1 MITILSPAKTLD
13 YETVRG
19 DLPEA
24 TRPRFETEASE
35 IARAAAGLSIKR
47 LGGIMSISETLA
59 RLNAER
65 FRGFDAQEARPAIQ
79 AFDGDVYDGLSAK
92 TLDADA
98 IGFAQDHLR
107 VLSGMYGLLR
117 PMDAMRPYRMEM
129 GTKWA
134 PRLGRI
140 TDWWGDRIADALVE
154 DLDASGS
161 RDLLN
166 LASQEYFASVTG
178 RLPADVR
185 VVDVEFMT
193 GDRFVTFH
201 AKVAR
206 GIMARWMIVNRVTRI
221 EDMKGFDDGGY
232 AYDPSTSDD
241 EKWTFRRGE

>member
-1 MITILSPAKTLD
+1 MIAILSPAKTLD
-13 YETVRG
+13 YESVRD
-19 DLPEA
+19 DLPFP
-24 TRPRFETEASE
+24 TRARFEAEASE
-35 IARAAAGLSIKR
+35 IARAAAGLSVRR
-47 LGGIMSISETLA
+47 LGEIMSISETLA

-65 FRGFDAQEARPAIQ
+65 FRGFDAQEERAAIQ
-79 AFDGDVYDGLSAK
+79 AFDGDVYDGLAAK

-98 IGFAQDHLR
+98 VAFAQDHLR
-107 VLSGMYGLLR
+107 ILSGMYGLLR
-117 PMDAMRPYRMEM
+117 PLDAMRPYRMEM

-166 LASQEYFASVTG
+166 LASQEYFASLSG
-178 RLPADVR
+178 RLPPDVR
-185 VVDVEFMT
+185 VIDVEFMT

-206 GIMARWMIVNRVTRI
+206 GIMARWMIVNRITRI

-232 AYDPSTSDD
+232 VHDASTSDD
-241 EKWTFRRGE
+241 VKWTFRRPE

>member
-1 MITILSPAKTLD
+1 MIAVLSPAKTLD
-13 YETVRG
+13 YETQRD
-19 DLPEA
+19 DLPDA
-24 TRPRFETEASE
+24 TTPRFEAEASE
-35 IARAAAGLSIKR
+35 IARAAARLSVSR
-47 LGGIMSISETLA
+47 LGGIMHISETLA

-65 FRGFDAQEARPAIQ
+65 FRGFDAQPSRAAVQ
-79 AFDGDVYDGLSAK
+79 AFDGDVYDGLDAK
-92 TLDADA
+92 SLDAEA
-98 IGFAQDHLR
+98 IVFSQDHLR

-117 PMDAMRPYRMEM
+117 PLDAMRPYRLEM

-134 PRLGRI
+134 PRLGKV

-161 RDLLN
+161 RDVLN
-166 LASQEYFASVTG
+166 LASVEYFSAVDG
-178 RLPADVR
+178 RLPEDVR

-206 GIMARWMIVNRVTRI
+206 GIMARWMIVNRITRI

-232 AYDPSTSDD
+232 VHDASSSTDD
-241 EKWTFRRGE
+241 KWTFRREE

>member
-1 MITILSPAKTLD
+1 MIAILSPAKTLD
-13 YETVRG
+13 YETMRD
-19 DLPEA
+19 DLPQA
-24 TRPRFETEASE
+24 TRPRFEAEASE
-35 IARAAAGLSIKR
+35 IARAAAGLSVKR
-47 LGGIMSISETLA
+47 LGEIMSISETLA

-92 TLDADA
+92 TLDAQA
-98 IGFAQDHLR
+98 IDFAQDHLR

-178 RLPADVR
+178 RLPSDVR

-206 GIMARWMIVNRVTRI
+206 GIMARWMIVERVTRI

-241 EKWTFRRGE
+241 AKWTFRRGE